1 MQDAERLYIETKERY
16 IKNFLPNIF
25 IYILFSYILVILLQL
40 QIKSNK
46 VTYLKTNQPLNKVE
60 TRNHETE
67 QII

>member
-1 MQDAERLYIETKERY
+1 VQDAERLYIETKERY